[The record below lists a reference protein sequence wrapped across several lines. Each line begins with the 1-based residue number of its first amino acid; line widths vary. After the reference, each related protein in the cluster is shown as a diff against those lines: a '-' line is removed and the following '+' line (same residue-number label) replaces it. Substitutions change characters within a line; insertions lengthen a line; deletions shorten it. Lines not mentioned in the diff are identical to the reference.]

1 MTEKKEIRAKVCPYI
16 GRSDDQESFFAF
28 PAPANRCF
36 RVEKPEGIAGSHQ
49 ARFCLTARFSECPVN
64 SPSFSGPLPVVIRSS
79 LRRGRWRRLKRGTRL
94 GLILLVSIT
103 ILALIA
109 LWWFWNDIVGAP
121 APVSAPTH
129 TSVSVNSQATIP
141 PTRTDIP
148 VLLPTNPPTPTPALV
163 TPSPQLTLTL
173 TPGPDLDTTIGPAS
187 PFLIHRVKEGDTLFY
202 IAETFNSSVEAILAA
217 NGLEGLPLWVDKL
230 LVIPV
235 GDVNVG
241 DLPVFDVYQVPPEGT
256 TVIQVAEL
264 FHSDPEAIRVY
275 NNLGEGEDLP
285 SGRWLIVP
293 YE

>member
-1 MTEKKEIRAKVCPYI
+1 
-16 GRSDDQESFFAF
+16 
-28 PAPANRCF
+28 
-36 RVEKPEGIAGSHQ
+36 
-49 ARFCLTARFSECPVN
+49 
-64 SPSFSGPLPVVIRSS
+64 
-79 LRRGRWRRLKRGTRL
+79 
-94 GLILLVSIT
+94 VSIT

-217 NGLEGLPLWVDKL
+217 NDLEGLPLWVDKL